1 MNITESE
8 IPYIVEAKIGGGK
21 EHGKSVSYYFIESLH
36 SLCLKKGELILA
48 QIQACERLSKYTKED
63 EEIVLLR
70 NEISKLS
77 LAADLIRY

>member
-8 IPYIVEAKIGGGK
+8 IPYIVEARIGGGK
-21 EHGKSVSYYFIESLH
+21 ENGKSVSYYFIESSH

-48 QIQACERLSKYTKED
+48 QIKACERLSKYTRED
-63 EEIVLLR
+63 EEPVLLR